1 MNELFNNMTKE
12 EAIEYSYK
20 HQKDYDHDVGQR
32 EFDCLIACLESG
44 HIKPNELPDY
54 GMDYE
59 QQLPS
64 PIEDKSMKTIQ
75 GTVHFVKYNGEDYI
89 RFGHDN
95 WFISMGEA
103 YEPVYRS
110 EDLEK
115 VFIETSQN
123 KSKN

>member
-75 GTVHFVKYNGEDYI
+75 GTVHFVKYNGNDYL
-89 RFGHDN
+89 RFGHDILEDIKMMTDYSHVFDHN
-95 WFISMGEA
+95 
-103 YEPVYRS
+103 S
-110 EDLEK
+110 ETL
-115 VFIETSQN
+115 SL
-123 KSKN
+123 SKI